1 MAELCSMP
9 PIEIDPRQL
18 REWGTIWIQNGG
30 GQLDAGRFNKDQG
43 MNFAG
48 FMDQAFGKALSTM
61 LGDIPVLT
69 PSAKS
74 LLPASPDAVEVG
86 TVRIVGG
93 VRPQNFDTAYRPD
106 GPRVVFDSKT
116 LNEKN
121 SIRKNWQNMIND
133 LGTEATTV
141 HTRFPYALCIFLVA
155 VPEPALLVKQREDL
169 IRTLERLSTRHSVL
183 DQPHLAEA
191 IAFVIWDPVTGT
203 INQEFPAPES
213 PLRLE
218 NVPKI
223 IEGIYLERY
232 KGLPPHDV
240 TSESDDD

>member
-1 MAELCSMP
+1 MAELRSMP
-9 PIEIDPRQL
+9 QIEIDAQEL
-18 REWGTIWIQNGG
+18 RRWGTIWLQNGKNVPE
-30 GQLDAGRFNKDQG
+30 AGRFEKDEG
-43 MNFAG
+43 MNFAK

-61 LGDIPVLT
+61 LGDIPILT
-69 PSAKS
+69 PSASS
-74 LLPASPDAVEVG
+74 LLPASPDSVEVG

-93 VRPQNFDTAYRPD
+93 VRPQNFDAAYRPD

-116 LNEKN
+116 LNGKE

-141 HTRFPYALCIFLVA
+141 HTRFPYALCVFLFA

-191 IAFVIWDPVTGT
+191 IAFVIWDPATGT
-203 INQEFPAPES
+203 INQEFPAPDS

-223 IEGIYLERY
+223 IESIYLERY

-240 TSESDDD
+240 TSENDDD